1 MADVAATVMRLVADR
16 LAVKP
21 GTVSLESRLVE
32 DLGADSLDF
41 VDLLFT
47 LEKEF
52 GIVLHEGDLDVMG
65 RLDFSSPEVMRD
77 GYLTPAAVA
86 RLTRAL
92 PELLTQRPDL
102 DRLTP
107 AHVFAAITVGT
118 LCRMVEARLGA

>member
-1 MADVAATVMRLVADR
+1 MTGDVPATVMRLVADR

-21 GTVSLESRLVE
+21 SAVSLESRLVD

-92 PELLTQRPDL
+92 PELAQRPDL

-107 AHVFAAITVGT
+107 ARVFAAITVAT

>member
-1 MADVAATVMRLVADR
+1 MTGDVPATVMRLVADR

-21 GTVSLESRLVE
+21 SAVGLESRLVD

-65 RLDFSSPEVMRD
+65 RLDFSSPAVMRD

-92 PELLTQRPDL
+92 PELAQRPDL

-107 AHVFAAITVGT
+107 ARVFAAITVAT
-118 LCRMVEARLGA
+118 LCRMVEARLNA

>member
-1 MADVAATVMRLVADR
+1 MTTDVAATVTRLVTDR
-16 LAVKP
+16 LALKP
-21 GTVSLESRLVE
+21 GAVSLESRLVE

-52 GIVLHEGDLDVMG
+52 GVVLHEGDLDVMG
-65 RLDFSSPEVMRD
+65 RLDFASPEVMRD

-92 PELLTQRPDL
+92 PELAQRPDL
-102 DRLTP
+102 ERLTP
-107 AHVFAAITVGT
+107 AHVFAAITVAT

>member
-1 MADVAATVMRLVADR
+1 MSRDVAAVVSALVADR
-16 LAVKP
+16 LALKP
-21 GTVSLESRLVE
+21 DAVSLESRLVD

-52 GIVLHEGDLDVMG
+52 GVVLHEGDLDVMG
-65 RLDFSSPEVMRD
+65 RLDFSSPEVMRE
-77 GYLTPAAVA
+77 GYLTPVAVA
-86 RLTRAL
+86 RLTRVL
-92 PELLTQRPDL
+92 PELAQRSDL

-118 LCRMVEARLGA
+118 LCRMVEARLSA

>member
-1 MADVAATVMRLVADR
+1 MSKDVAAVVRALVADR
-16 LAVKP
+16 LALKP
-21 GTVSLESRLVE
+21 GAVSLESRLVD

-52 GIVLHEGDLDVMG
+52 GVVLHEGDLDVMG
-65 RLDFSSPEVMRD
+65 RLDFSSPEVMRE

-92 PELLTQRPDL
+92 PELAQRPNP

-107 AHVFAAITVGT
+107 ADVFAAITVGT
-118 LCRMVEARLGA
+118 LCRMVEGRLGG